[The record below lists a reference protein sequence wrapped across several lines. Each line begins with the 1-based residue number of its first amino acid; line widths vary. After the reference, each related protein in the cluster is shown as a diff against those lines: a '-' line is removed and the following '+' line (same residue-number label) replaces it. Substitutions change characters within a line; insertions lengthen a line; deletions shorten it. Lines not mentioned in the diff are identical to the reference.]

1 MSIVQDASSSGPP
14 RAVASA
20 PCAEAPDRPG
30 RAPGPVNRRLRIPF
44 QYPQCQRARRSAG
57 GSFKPTAYLK
67 NAERER
73 PAGPCG
79 PAENAGYM
87 WRHAR
92 VSNAFAEF
100 FAVFC
105 DSGADAAPA
114 GAACRHS
121 PRRYR
126 PGRSGAPVSGFRR
139 EFPAAVAAGAA
150 AESRHDGAG
159 PPTPLPDSS
168 LDNPAQLNQ

>member
-1 MSIVQDASSSGPP
+1 MSIVQDATLSGSP

-20 PCAEAPDRPG
+20 SCAEAPDRPG
-30 RAPGPVNRRLRIPF
+30 HAPRPTNRRLRIPF

-87 WRHAR
+87 WLCGR
-92 VSNAFAEF
+92 VSNAFAGF
-100 FAVFC
+100 FAVFY
-105 DSGADAAPA
+105 DPGADAAPA
-114 GAACRHS
+114 GPACRRS
-121 PRRYR
+121 PRRLR
-126 PGRSGAPVSGFRR
+126 AGRSGARLFRVSIRISRR
-139 EFPAAVAAGAA
+139 GHRRRRSGIPTRQGRAA
-150 AESRHDGAG
+150 ARAFRFV
-159 PPTPLPDSS
+159 
-168 LDNPAQLNQ
+168 A